1 MDAQRMD
8 SLFAAVR
15 KRTYLDCATWGPL
28 PAPALAAA
36 RRVLEARARGE
47 GDWKDW
53 EAAGERA
60 RESCAQLLGCA
71 AQDLALMPAV
81 APAATLV
88 AEQLPFRTGANLVL
102 GTEEFRSNLFP
113 WLLQERRG
121 FEARMVE
128 YPRGKDGL
136 GDLLAAIDGN
146 TSVVAVSHVQSSNGY
161 RLSLEP
167 IVEACRKHD
176 ARLFIDAT
184 QSAGALRIPLEGI
197 DFLATGAYKWMLS
210 PRGTAFLYVAPKH
223 RDALQPLFA
232 SWASASFP
240 QERYY
245 GPPLEFADDASRFDI
260 SKGWTAWAGAAESIE
275 VLREFG
281 AAAIEAHDL
290 ELARRFRMG
299 LEARGIEPLFGVEH
313 PSAIVAMPL
322 ADPAGAREALSAAG
336 ITAAV
341 RSKFLRLAFHI
352 YNDEADVDKALSVLC

>member
-1 MDAQRMD
+1 MDAQRMEL
-8 SLFAAVR
+8 LFGAVR

-28 PAPALAAA
+28 PAPALEAAV
-36 RRVLEARARGE
+36 RVLEARAAGV
-47 GDWKDW
+47 GDWKEW
-53 EAAGERA
+53 ETAGERA
-60 RESCAQLLGCA
+60 RDSFARLLGCA

-88 AEQLPFRTGANLVL
+88 AEQLPFEPGANLVL
-102 GTEEFRSNLFP
+102 GNEEFRSNLFP

-121 FEARMVE
+121 FEARMVD
-128 YPRGKDGL
+128 YPRGKNGQEE
-136 GDLLAAIDGN
+136 LLAAIDGK
-146 TSVVAVSHVQSSNGY
+146 TGLVAVSHVQSSNGY
-161 RLSLEP
+161 RLNLEP

-176 ARLFIDAT
+176 ARLFVDAT

-197 DFLATGAYKWMLS
+197 DYLATGAYKWMLS
-210 PRGTAFLYVAPKH
+210 PRGTAFFYVAPKR
-223 RDALQPLFA
+223 RDELQPLFA

-245 GPPLEFADDASRFDI
+245 GPPLEFAEGASRFDI
-260 SKGWTAWAGAAESIE
+260 SKGWSAWAGAAESIAILAGLGGE
-275 VLREFG
+275 
-281 AAAIEAHDL
+281 AIEAHDL

-299 LEARGIEPLFGVEH
+299 LVARGVDPLFGAEH
-313 PSAIVAMPL
+313 RSAIVAMPMD
-322 ADPAGAREALSAAG
+322 DPAGAREALSKAG